1 MKIFIEPELSEYY
14 QRSPLV
20 LVDIGASGGI
30 ESHWK
35 SAEKYLQLI
44 GFEPDE
50 REYFNLKR
58 KENGKIKYLNT
69 GLYKEKMLLE
79 YYLTE
84 KQQTTSIFKPNR
96 EFLDRFPEAQ
106 RFDIISK
113 VVMEADTL
121 DNQFKIQ
128 RITDSD
134 FIKIDTQ
141 GSELFILEGAVN
153 TIKNHVFGV
162 EVEVEFVEMYQNQPL
177 FSDVDSFMRKQGFW
191 LFDIQTAY
199 WKRNIGKAYHKK
211 RGQLIYGNVLYLRTP
226 DSFCKLFQNIPA
238 KMLKKSKILKAL
250 SICFLYGYVDYA
262 MELFDGTAAL
272 FDEAERQAIGKKIEG
287 SRRYENK
294 IPNFKG
300 RKKLADMV
308 YSFWEFLKPTHNGW
322 ATIDRKL
329 GNS

>member
-1 MKIFIEPELSEYY
+1 MKIFIEPELSRYY
-14 QRSPLV
+14 QKFPLT

-35 SAEKYLQLI
+35 VAEKYIQLI

-50 REYFNLKR
+50 REYSNLQK
-58 KENGKIKYLNT
+58 KENGKVKYLNT
-69 GLYKEKMLLE
+69 GLFNKRMPLE
-79 YYLTE
+79 YYLTQ
-84 KQQTTSIFKPNR
+84 KQQTSSIFKPNR
-96 EFLDRFPEAQ
+96 ELLDRFPEAK
-106 RFDIISK
+106 RFDIVRN
-113 VVMEADTL
+113 VVIEADTL

-128 RITDSD
+128 KISDAD

-141 GSELFILEGAVN
+141 GSELFILEGAVD

-162 EVEVEFVEMYQNQPL
+162 EVEVEFIEMYQNQPL
-177 FSDVDSFMRKQGFW
+177 FSDVDSFMRKLGFW
-191 LFDIQTAY
+191 LFDIQGVY

-211 RGQLIYGNVLYLRTP
+211 RGQLIHGNVLYLRTL
-226 DSFCKLFQNIPA
+226 DSFNKLIQNIPSEISR
-238 KMLKKSKILKAL
+238 KSKILNVL
-250 SICFLYGYVDYA
+250 SICFLYGYYDYA
-262 MELFDGTAAL
+262 MELFNATAAL
-272 FDEAERQAIGKKIEG
+272 FDESERRAIKKKIEG
-287 SRRYENK
+287 SRRYEDN

-300 RKKLADMV
+300 RKKMANLV